1 VAVVAVAVVVVV
13 VAGGKPMKSKLTIF
27 SSMKRP
33 FLVGVILGCCSL
45 APALWA
51 APEGDQT
58 GYATPKEAADALVQA
73 AAAFDVPTLEA
84 ILGPGSEDLVAS
96 EDTVQDKA
104 RAMKF
109 AELAHEKSEIEVDPK
124 NSKRATLSVG
134 NDAWPLPIPIVKRSG
149 KWYFDAKAGRE
160 EILIR
165 RIGANELEVLN
176 ICRGYVDA
184 QEEYSEE
191 KHDGSTV
198 NQYAQRIISTPGK
211 QDGLAWKNAD
221 GTWGGPVGE
230 NVAKAL
236 EDGYT
241 DKSQPFHGYYFKV
254 LKGQGPAAPMGEMD
268 YLVGGA
274 MIGGFALAAAPAD
287 YRVSGVETFIVNQS
301 GVVYQKDLGPD
312 TLKTFKEMER
322 FNPDK
327 TWHRT
332 DDDWQDDQD
341 QGDQDQNAQE

>member
-1 VAVVAVAVVVVV
+1 
-13 VAGGKPMKSKLTIF
+13 MKSKSNIF
-27 SSMKRP
+27 TSMKLTSMKSP
-33 FLVGVILGCCSL
+33 FLAGVILGCCSL
-45 APALWA
+45 APTLKA
-51 APEGDQT
+51 APEGEQT
-58 GYATPKEAADALVQA
+58 GYNTAKEAADALVQA

-84 ILGPGSEDLVAS
+84 ILGPGSDDLVAS
-96 EDTVQDKA
+96 EDKVQDKN
-104 RAMKF
+104 RATKF
-109 AELAHEKSEIEVDPK
+109 AEMAHEKSEVEVDPK

-134 NDAWPLPIPIVKRSG
+134 NGDWPLPIPIVKRSG

-160 EILIR
+160 EILLR
-165 RIGANELEVLN
+165 RIGENELDVIN

-184 QEEYSEE
+184 QEEYSEQ

-198 NQYAQRIISTPGK
+198 NQYAQHIISTPGK

-230 NVAKAL
+230 DVAKAL
-236 EDGYT
+236 EQGYT
-241 DKSQPFHGYYFKV
+241 DKAQPYHGYYFKV
-254 LKGQGPAAPMGEMD
+254 LKGQGRAAPMGEMD
-268 YLVGGA
+268 YVVGGA

-287 YRVSGVETFIVNQS
+287 YRVTGVQTFIVNQS

-327 TWHRT
+327 TWHET
-332 DDDWQDDQD
+332 DDDWQDDGQGQD
-341 QGDQDQNAQE
+341 DQEKGDQE

>member
-1 VAVVAVAVVVVV
+1 
-13 VAGGKPMKSKLTIF
+13 MKSKSNIF
-27 SSMKRP
+27 TSMKHL
-33 FLVGVILGCCSL
+33 FLAGVILGCCSL
-45 APALWA
+45 APALGA
-51 APEGDQT
+51 APGGEQT
-58 GYATPKEAADALVQA
+58 GFNTAKEAADALIQA

-96 EDTVQDKA
+96 EDTVQDKD
-104 RAMKF
+104 RAIKF
-109 AELAHEKSEIEVDPK
+109 AALAQEKNEIEVDPK

-134 NDAWPLPIPIVKRSG
+134 NGDWPLPIPIVKRSG

-160 EILIR
+160 EILLR
-165 RIGANELEVLN
+165 RIGENELDVIN

-184 QEEYSEE
+184 QEEYSQE

-236 EDGYT
+236 EQGYT
-241 DKSQPFHGYYFKV
+241 DKAQPFHGYYFKV
-254 LKGQGPAAPMGEMD
+254 LKGQGPAAPMGEMA
-268 YLVGGA
+268 YLVGVA

-287 YRVSGVETFIVNQS
+287 YRVSGVQTFIVNQS

-312 TLKTFKEMER
+312 TLKLFKEMER

-327 TWHRT
+327 TWHST

-341 QGDQDQNAQE
+341 QDDQSQNPQE

>member
-1 VAVVAVAVVVVV
+1 MAEAAVVEGG
-13 VAGGKPMKSKLTIF
+13 GGKPMKSTSTIVI
-27 SSMKRP
+27 SMKLP
-33 FLVGVILGCCSL
+33 FLAAVVLSCCSL
-45 APALWA
+45 APALRA
-51 APEGDQT
+51 APEGEQK
-58 GYATPKEAADALVQA
+58 GFATAKEAADALVRA
-73 AAAFDVPTLEA
+73 ADPFDVPALEA

-96 EDTVQDKA
+96 EDTVQDKN
-104 RAMKF
+104 RATRF
-109 AELAHEKSEIEVDPK
+109 AEMAREKSEIEVDPK

-134 NDAWPLPIPIVKRSG
+134 NDDWPLPIPIVKRSG

-160 EILIR
+160 EVLLR
-165 RIGANELEVLN
+165 RIGANELDVLN

-184 QEEYSEE
+184 QEEYATE

-230 NVAKAL
+230 DVAKAL
-236 EDGYT
+236 EQGYT
-241 DKSQPFHGYYFKV
+241 DKSQPYHGYYFKV
-254 LKGQGPAAPMGEMD
+254 LKGQGPAAPMGKMD
-268 YLVGGA
+268 FVVGGV

-287 YRVSGVETFIVNQS
+287 YRVTGVQTFIVNQS

-312 TLKTFKEMER
+312 TLKIFKEMEL

-327 TWHRT
+327 TWHST
-332 DDDWQDDQD
+332 DDDWQDDTQD
-341 QGDQDQNAQE
+341 EQKDEQE

>member
-1 VAVVAVAVVVVV
+1 
-13 VAGGKPMKSKLTIF
+13 MKSKSTVVI
-27 SSMKRP
+27 SMKLP
-33 FLVGVILGCCSL
+33 LLAAVVLSCCSL
-45 APALWA
+45 PPALRA
-51 APEGDQT
+51 APEGEQKGFDT
-58 GYATPKEAADALVQA
+58 AKEAADALVQA
-73 AAAFDVPTLEA
+73 ADPFDVPALEA

-96 EDTVQDKA
+96 EDTVQDKN
-104 RAMKF
+104 RATKF
-109 AELAHEKSEIEVDPK
+109 AEMAHEKSEIEVDPK

-134 NDAWPLPIPIVKRSG
+134 NDDWPLPIPIVKRSG

-160 EILIR
+160 EVLLR
-165 RIGANELEVLN
+165 RIGANELDVLN

-184 QEEYSEE
+184 QEEYATE

-230 NVAKAL
+230 DVAKAL
-236 EDGYT
+236 EQGYT
-241 DKSQPFHGYYFKV
+241 TGKGQPYHGYYFKV

-268 YLVGGA
+268 FVVKGM

-287 YRVSGVETFIVNQS
+287 YRVTGVQTFIVSHS
-301 GVVYQKDLGPD
+301 GVVYEKDLGPD
-312 TLKTFKEMER
+312 TLKIFKEMER

-327 TWHRT
+327 TWHST
-332 DDDWQDDQD
+332 DDEWQEDQ
-341 QGDQDQNAQE
+341 E